1 MADGPRWNPQT
12 QTWEFGPADLQAP
25 DSVSHAPAP
34 EAGAEAGGA
43 PAGPAAPQPAYDPL
57 RGWQGSSAA
66 DAGSPAGP
74 PPAAGA
80 PVGAAPGAGPSAG
93 TPPLPPL
100 PPTAPV
106 VPGSPYPGTP
116 GTPYPTAPYQGVDC
130 VLPAP
135 PPLPPRPQAPAR
147 SGWLSPLT
155 VGVAVAALV
164 AGAAAVWFVQR
175 GGDATPQARATAPAT
190 PTDGANGDGTRS
202 PSDPA
207 TDPASASPS
216 PSASGVP
223 AGFREVRDASGFT
236 TVVPEDWQRSQEA
249 TGVFYRSAD
258 RAWLLQVFTVEEAGL
273 SPLEAV
279 RGASQ
284 SLSGKPGYREERT
297 REYGDGSADLVYAYD
312 NAESGGRRKGIER
325 VFVASDG
332 KKYAVL
338 VAGPETDW
346 PRQAQTETAVVDAF
360 RPTS

>member
-25 DSVSHAPAP
+25 DSVSHAPASDP
-34 EAGAEAGGA
+34 GADPGAGAEGA

-57 RGWQGSSAA
+57 RGWPGSSAA
-66 DAGSPAGP
+66 AAGTPAGP

-80 PVGAAPGAGPSAG
+80 PVGAAPVAGPG
-93 TPPLPPL
+93 
-100 PPTAPV
+100 TAPAG
-106 VPGSPYPGTP
+106 PGGPYPGAP
-116 GTPYPTAPYQGVDC
+116 GAPYPAAPYQGVDC

-175 GGDATPQARATAPAT
+175 VGDAPPQARATAPVT
-190 PTDGANGDGTRS
+190 PTDGANGDGSRS
-202 PSDPA
+202 PSAPA

-223 AGFREVRDASGFT
+223 TGFREVRDAAGFT

-273 SPLEAV
+273 SPLDAV

-360 RPTS
+360 RATS